1 MDPTKCVH
9 QLLVEVIPRK
19 KVDSRPTTCERV
31 LLLFSNLNRCKSDS
45 SRSVKRRSRWNVFA
59 RLDIQ
64 KLRVLQSKGARRR
77 EAHLLE
83 HCLVRLVE
91 SKPSNVHHI
100 LVHACHS
107 SATRLLL
114 PTCRGPRAYSR
125 RALRARSSTHT
136 ALFSRHR
143 MDNLRPACHVH
154 LWPVERFERVFNV
167 CLARCAHACMRDA
180 GGRSGGSCKPGGRRG
195 RERSQAGTQG
205 RGAQPVS
212 AQPAACG
219 GNGKARRL
227 TGNHRIVEIKVEQAD
242 LRVAVWCL
250 FEPEWHRR
258 CHGRPGLLAAA
269 AGLSQ
274 QRRLGVTDS
283 GHASSHGPVSR
294 CHNWS
299 QLCRRG
305 TMAGGRDAVCLHA
318 VFGAAARKLM
328 RL

>member
-1 MDPTKCVH
+1 MDPTKCVYH
-9 QLLVEVIPRK
+9 LLVEVIPRK
-19 KVDSRPTTCERV
+19 KVDSRPSTCVRV
-31 LLLFSNLNRCKSDS
+31 LPLFSNLVSGARATALRVRQTTEQRDFFCK
-45 SRSVKRRSRWNVFA
+45 A
-59 RLDIQ
+59 GYIQ
-64 KLRVLQSKGARRR
+64 KLRVLHSEGARTRQ
-77 EAHLLE
+77 ADLLE

-91 SKPSNVHHI
+91 SKPGNVHHI

-219 GNGKARRL
+219 A
-227 TGNHRIVEIKVEQAD
+227 TGRHVGSPAITA
-242 LRVAVWCL
+242 
-250 FEPEWHRR
+250 
-258 CHGRPGLLAAA
+258 
-269 AGLSQ
+269 
-274 QRRLGVTDS
+274 
-283 GHASSHGPVSR
+283 
-294 CHNWS
+294 
-299 QLCRRG
+299 
-305 TMAGGRDAVCLHA
+305 
-318 VFGAAARKLM
+318 
-328 RL
+328 